1 MAYILYLYLCCAAAV
16 GEVKLIYRCFRST
29 NCHFFAV
36 FPVLNLLL
44 PLELFCLSSPNNFNS
59 LPLHIRSSD
68 SLATF
73 KSRLKSHLFS
83 SAYHAGASDST
94 FDN

>member
-1 MAYILYLYLCCAAAV
+1 MFANLTVTFLLFLIL
-16 GEVKLIYRCFRST
+16 
-29 NCHFFAV
+29 
-36 FPVLNLLL
+36 VLNLLL
-44 PLELFCLSSPNNFNS
+44 PLELFVYLRLIIFNS

-83 SAYHAGASDST
+83 FFSFRLSRLVTHTPAPHVDLRLLALYK
-94 FDN
+94 